1 MKSSVIYSP
10 LGIFAFDAENNLIEK
25 VFFPKDPNGVADIL
39 EALGKGKRVSEIRE
53 LKKRLDDKGYDEIV
67 SDDSMIASAFAL
79 EQGKATTDVEASIS
93 VLLRK
98 LVEDMILEEGY
109 FGSAKDLQGFLRD
122 VSVAIARKAVQ
133 EESGRRD
140 LMVIQ
145 AILTLDDLDKAF
157 NLFANRLREWYGYHF
172 PEMGGI
178 VDESDQYVRLVAAS
192 NARSNLKADDLV
204 NEGLLVDK
212 ADALVQAAQN
222 SMGANLPVED
232 LNQIVEF
239 ASFLLKFYESRTTL
253 EKYLEATLK
262 QVAPNTLALLGP
274 TLSARLIATA
284 GGLGNLAKRSAST
297 IQVLGAEKA
306 LFRALRT
313 GSRPPKHGLIFQHK
327 DVHQAPRW
335 QRGKI
340 ARALAGK
347 VAIAVRLDAYGGDY
361 RGEQLLENYEK
372 RLKEIRD
379 KYAQPLP
386 RGKRNDRSQAP

>member
-1 MKSSVIYSP
+1 MKISVVYSP
-10 LGIFAFDAENNLIEK
+10 LGIFAFDSEDNLIER
-25 VFFPKDPNGVADIL
+25 VFFSKDPNRVADIL
-39 EALGKGKRVSEIRE
+39 EALGEGERVSEIRM
-53 LKKRLDDKGYDEIV
+53 LKKKLDEKGYNEVV
-67 SDDSMIASAFAL
+67 SDDFIIVSAFAL
-79 EQGKATTDVEASIS
+79 EQVNATIDIEASKS

-98 LVEDMILEEGY
+98 RIEDIILEEGY
-109 FGSAKDLQGFLRD
+109 FSSEKDLREFLHG
-122 VSVAIARKAVQ
+122 VSLAIARKVVQ

-157 NLFANRLREWYGYHF
+157 NLFSNRLREWYGYYF

-178 VDESDQYVRLVAAS
+178 VDESDQYVHLVATL
-192 NARSNLKADDLV
+192 NGRSKLKADDLI
-204 NEGLLVDK
+204 NNGFIADK
-212 ADALVQAAQN
+212 ADNLAKAAKN
-222 SMGANLPVED
+222 SMGANLPKED

-239 ASFLLKFYESRTTL
+239 ARLLLKFYESRKKL
-253 EKYLEATLK
+253 EKYLEVTLK

-274 TLSARLIATA
+274 TLSARLIAIA
-284 GGLGNLAKRSAST
+284 GGLGNLAKKSAST
-297 IQVLGAEKA
+297 IQVLGAEKS

-313 GSRPPKHGLIFQHK
+313 GNRPPKHGLIFQHK

-379 KYAQPLP
+379 KYAQPLQ
-386 RGKRNDRSQAP
+386 RGIGNDRSKTS

>member
-1 MKSSVIYSP
+1 MKSSVVYSP
-10 LGIFAFDAENNLIEK
+10 LGIFAFDAEDNLIER
-25 VFFPKDPNGVADIL
+25 VFFSKDPNDVADIL
-39 EALGKGKRVSEIRE
+39 EALGKGERVSEIRM
-53 LKKRLDDKGYDEIV
+53 LKKKLDDKGYDEIV
-67 SDDSMIASAFAL
+67 SDDSIIVSAFAL
-79 EQGKATTDVEASIS
+79 EQGNATTDIEASKS

-98 LVEDMILEEGY
+98 RIEEMILEEGY
-109 FGSAKDLQGFLRD
+109 FGSDKDLRGFLHD
-122 VSVAIARKAVQ
+122 VSVAIARKVVQ
-133 EESGRRD
+133 EESGRKD

-145 AILTLDDLDKAF
+145 AILTLDDLDKTF
-157 NLFANRLREWYGYHF
+157 NLFANRLREWYGYYF

-178 VDESDQYVRLVAAS
+178 VDESDKYVRLVATL
-192 NARSNLKADDLV
+192 NGRSNLKADDLI

-212 ADALVQAAQN
+212 ADTLAQAAQN
-222 SMGANLPVED
+222 SMGANLPKED

-239 ASFLLKFYESRTTL
+239 ARFLLKFYESRTTL

-274 TLSARLIATA
+274 TLSARLIAKA
-284 GGLGNLAKRSAST
+284 GGLGNLAKKAAST

-313 GSRPPKHGLIFQHK
+313 GNRPPKHGLIFQHK

-347 VAIAVRLDAYGGDY
+347 AAIAVRLDTYGGDY

-379 KYAQPLP
+379 KYAQPPP
-386 RGKRNDRSQAP
+386 RRTRNDRS

>member
-79 EQGKATTDVEASIS
+79 EQGKATTDVEASIA

-98 LVEDMILEEGY
+98 LVNDMILEEGY

-157 NLFANRLREWYGYHF
+157 NLFANRLREWFGYHF

-239 ASFLLKFYESRTTL
+239 ARFLLKFYESRITL

-386 RGKRNDRSQAP
+386 RGKRNDRS